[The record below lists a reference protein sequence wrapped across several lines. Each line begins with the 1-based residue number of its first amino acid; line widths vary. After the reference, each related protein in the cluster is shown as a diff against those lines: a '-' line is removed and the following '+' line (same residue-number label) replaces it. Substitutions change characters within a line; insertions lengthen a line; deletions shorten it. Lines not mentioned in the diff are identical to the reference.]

1 MAHPSRFSAS
11 RRYSPR
17 SRLLAAAVAG
27 CFVSAPAFTQLPTNP
42 TVVSGSATFSQT
54 ANVLTVTNSNGTI
67 INWDTFNIGAGKTTY
82 FQQTSASSAVLN
94 RVVTADPSQIY
105 GTLAS
110 NGKVWLVNPAGI
122 MVGAGGVV
130 DTAGFVGSTLRVG
143 DADFLAG
150 RLNFQATPGAGSFVN
165 QGTITAPSGG
175 SVYLIGSAVSNEGL
189 IATPGGE
196 TILAAGETVNLID
209 TATPGVKVEVTG
221 AAGDVT
227 NLGTV
232 LADAG
237 RIGMAGVIVRNSG
250 TLNAS
255 SVVNEGGRIFL
266 KASKDTYVDGA
277 GRIVATGSKGGR
289 VEVLGDRVA
298 VMDQASIDASGTNG
312 GGTILVGGDYQGKNP
327 DIQNAQV
334 TYFGRDATL
343 KADAVENGDGG
354 RIIVWADDTTRVYG
368 NISARGGAQSG
379 NGGFVETSGH
389 RYLQYDATTD
399 LRAAHGSYGTLLLD
413 PNDLTIHDCCSDNL
427 NSQSFSGGVFDNAT
441 GSSNMQWSTLSAQ
454 LATGNVRLQ
463 TGPGGTG
470 NISFTTYNPNVSFS
484 YGGATSLTL
493 WAYGGGSSTGN
504 ISFSSSHLFSLTLG
518 GDLNMVAGWDG
529 NTGTPGTVSGK
540 GDISFSNV
548 KVQAANITA
557 TAGNNIKF
565 DASSGPVSVYA
576 TGAMTL
582 TGTNVVA
589 YGSTTASGYGGAST
603 NYYGNGVFVTAGGN
617 QVINADTSSGVI
629 ALYGGSVSNDIYG
642 GQLAYGGSVIF
653 KSQSGNQTIKANRI
667 LLQAGASGHDNAAVL
682 EAYGSQSIT
691 AYAGGI
697 AIYGGGTTGSYN
709 NFAGIQ
715 QNNNSTGSQT
725 IGIYGGGSIYMAGGA
740 GTGTGGF
747 YDSSCGSACSS
758 VSSHNKASIRNAFGD
773 QTIDFYGGG
782 NLTLVGGSGGNGNE
796 AMINNESTG
805 AQKIWS
811 SQGATLSD
819 STLLPVISIT
829 GGSSGGTMV
838 YGADLKYHHV
848 DNSAG
853 ISAGS
858 DTAGTGTQEIRAKGI
873 TLTASGGS
881 STYGGAYLGAYG
893 STIIISYGD
902 VTMTGGGGTRS
913 VNESFTTGAGIGND
927 KAANVSL
934 SIYGGNLNMTGGT
947 GTGGGA
953 MIGSLQYGA
962 TVGISVYGGDITMT
976 GNKGAVM
983 IGSGSQTA
991 TATAT
996 KIDIRA
1002 AGNITM
1008 TASSD
1013 TTGYGDVWVGSY
1025 GGALGTAAG
1034 EYNIFAGKNL
1044 KTSGGGKKVYLGSYG
1059 TGPAEITLKS
1069 GHGILGTYSNEGGN
1083 LDIGS
1088 GTVVK
1093 GPATSTAVSIQTY
1106 GGSVYGGTVAI
1117 GGALEANAGSVV
1129 VSAYGDLSISG
1140 SIYGGTGVDLRAGAM
1155 VGGSSPSG
1163 GNIQLASTSRIDGY
1177 GSGVVIGAIAKGT
1190 STGKVTQTSGSVVY
1204 GSGAGTS
1211 VKIYGGGDIALG
1223 GTVTGANSVT
1233 VSSGYHD
1240 GDGASSGYGGN
1251 LAVTGTLTGG
1261 SGVTYK
1267 AYGGSNSAGNL
1278 DASGTTVLG
1287 GTGAIDIL
1295 GQGNVSLGTVR
1306 TDVSGQT
1313 VNIKA
1318 GYNLGTGTYVAGKS
1332 ATIGLIDAQG
1342 GTVDIKAGGA
1352 ILEPSNEASGVA
1364 NVKANSVTLTSYYGG
1379 ASGGLA
1385 ISSDVQSASS
1395 ITATVDTPA
1404 TYGGISIR
1412 AIDNLPANLSLID
1425 SATNNPSVYFYY
1437 AGPIALT
1444 ANHHFR
1450 GVAGVDVFVQSGSN
1464 ITNVSGTPFSGGGTP
1479 GKVRLAAAGDLTT
1492 GGALSYSSSDIAL
1505 SAGGKLQL
1513 DHTVDGANVTLN
1525 GGNIQVNSGIT
1536 GTSSLK
1542 FSGTNLVANGY
1553 GGTGTFLKATSGAVT
1568 GNVSGNIKLNDG
1580 AYIYGSTDVSLTLT
1594 GTASTLYLNEVSSAY
1609 ASYLLA
1615 GLPSTITLDFTN
1627 RSTGGVVINGVAT
1640 TASVANGSGLFVSS
1654 HSTPAT
1660 AGAGLAMKYG
1670 VVTTAPSVVTDV
1682 VTTVNNSTS
1691 STTTSTTTTTT
1702 KTSAIPPPPPTTT
1715 TTGGTTTLPTLG
1727 NQTIGGGTDQFG
1739 GTSSSGSGTTGGTTG
1754 TSSGTTGGTGT
1765 TTGTSTGGTGSSDSG
1780 TGTKSDSGSGTSSG
1794 DGSKSASGDGSKSAS
1809 SDKDGANGKG
1819 DKKDE
1824 KKEDKKD
1831 DKKDDKK
1838 SADSGDKKDDKSSGK
1853 KPVGKCSA

>member
-11 RRYSPR
+11 RRFSPR

-67 INWDTFNIGAGKTTY
+67 INWDTFSIGAGKTTY

-122 MVGAGGVV
+122 MVGASGVI
-130 DTAGFVGSTLRVG
+130 DTGGFVGSTLRVG
-143 DADFLAG
+143 DADFLAN
-150 RLNFQATPGAGSFVN
+150 RLNTQATPGAGSFVN
-165 QGTITAPSGG
+165 KGTITAPSGG
-175 SVYLIGSAVSNEGL
+175 SVYLIGASVTNLGT
-189 IATPGGE
+189 ITTPGGE

-209 TATPGVKVEVTG
+209 TGTPGVKVEVTG
-221 AAGDVT
+221 SEGNVT

-232 LADAG
+232 IADAG

-277 GRIVATGSKGGR
+277 GRIVATGTKGGR
-289 VEVLGDRVA
+289 VEVIGDRVA
-298 VMDQASIDASGTNG
+298 VMDQATIDASGTNG
-312 GGTILVGGDYQGKNP
+312 GGTILVGGDFQGKNP

-334 TYFGRDATL
+334 TYFGREATL
-343 KADAVENGDGG
+343 RADAVENGDGG

-427 NSQSFSGGVFDNAT
+427 NTQTFSGGVFDNAT

-470 NISFTTYNPNVSFS
+470 NISFTTFNPNVSFS
-484 YGGATSLTL
+484 YGGTTSLTL

-504 ISFSSSHLFSLTLG
+504 ISFSSSNLFSLTLG

-529 NTGTPGTVSGK
+529 NTGTPGTVAGK

-603 NYYGNGVFVTAGGN
+603 NYYGNGVLVSAGGN
-617 QVINADTSSGVI
+617 QVINADTSSGTI
-629 ALYGGSVSNDIYG
+629 ALYGGSVQNDIYG
-642 GQLAYGGSVIF
+642 GQLVYGGSVVF

-682 EAYGSQSIT
+682 EAYGSQVVT
-691 AYAGGI
+691 VYAGGI
-697 AIYGGGTTGSYN
+697 SIYGGGTTGSYN

-715 QNNNSTGSQT
+715 QNNGSSGSQT
-725 IGIYGGGSIYMAGGA
+725 IGVYGGGSIYMAGGA
-740 GTGTGGF
+740 GTGTGGY
-747 YDSSCGSACSS
+747 YDTSCGSACSS

-796 AMINNESTG
+796 AMINNETTG
-805 AQKIWS
+805 TQKIWS
-811 SQGATLSD
+811 SSGD
-819 STLLPVISIT
+819 SSKHPVISIT

-858 DTAGTGTQEIRAKGI
+858 DTAGSGTQEIRAKGI
-873 TLTASGGS
+873 TLTASGNS

-893 STIIISYGD
+893 SAIIISYGD
-902 VTMTGGGGTRS
+902 VTMTGGGGTRTAQ
-913 VNESFTTGAGIGND
+913 ESFTTGAGIGND
-927 KAANVSL
+927 KAANVAL
-934 SIYGGNLNMTGGT
+934 SVYGGNLTMTGGT

-996 KIDIRA
+996 KIDVRA

-1034 EYNIFAGKNL
+1034 EYKISAGRNL
-1044 KTSGGGKKVYLGSYG
+1044 KTSGGGKKVYLGSMG
-1059 TGPAEITLKS
+1059 SGPAEITLKS
-1069 GHGILGTYSNEGGN
+1069 GTGISSENSEGGN

-1093 GPATSTAVSIQTY
+1093 GPATSTAISIQTY
-1106 GGSVYGGTVAI
+1106 GGSVYGGTAAI
-1117 GGALEANAGSVV
+1117 GGVLEAYGGSVL
-1129 VSAYGDLSISG
+1129 VSAYSDLSVSG
-1140 SIYGGTGVDLRAGAM
+1140 TIYGGNGVDLRAGATT
-1155 VGGSSPSG
+1155 GGASPSG

-1177 GSGVVIGAIAKGT
+1177 GGGVVIGAIAKGT
-1190 STGKVTQTSGSVVY
+1190 STGKVTQSSGSVVY

-1211 VKIYGGGDIALG
+1211 VKIYGGGDISLG
-1223 GTVTGANSVT
+1223 GTVTGANNVT
-1233 VSSGYHD
+1233 VTTGFND
-1240 GDGASSGYGGN
+1240 GVSSGYGGN

-1267 AYGGSNSAGNL
+1267 AYGGSNSVGSI

-1287 GTGAIDIL
+1287 GTGTIDIL
-1295 GQGNVSLGTVR
+1295 GQDNVVLKTVR
-1306 TDVSGQT
+1306 TDLSGQT

-1318 GYNLGTGTYVAGKS
+1318 GYNMGAGTYISGKS
-1332 ATIGLIDAQG
+1332 ATIGFIDAQG
-1342 GTVDIKAGGA
+1342 GTVDIKVGGA
-1352 ILEPSNEASGVA
+1352 ILEPAGETSGTA
-1364 NVKANSVTLTSYYGG
+1364 NIKANSVTLTSYYGG

-1385 ISSDVQSASS
+1385 ISTDVQSASS
-1395 ITATVDTPA
+1395 INATVETAA

-1412 AIDNLPANLSLID
+1412 AIDNLPGNLSLID

-1450 GVAGVDVFVQSGSN
+1450 GVAGVDLYVQSGSN

-1492 GGALSYSSSDIAL
+1492 GGALSYSSSDVTL
-1505 SAGGKLQL
+1505 SAGGKLQI
-1513 DHTVDGANVTLN
+1513 DHAVDGANVTLN
-1525 GGNIQVNSGIT
+1525 GGNIQLGSGVT
-1536 GTSSLK
+1536 GSSSLK
-1542 FSGTNLVANGY
+1542 FSGTDLVANGY
-1553 GGTGTFLKATSGAVT
+1553 GGTSTFLKATSGAVT
-1568 GNVSGNIKLNDG
+1568 GIVSGNIKLTEG
-1580 AYIYGSTDVSLTLT
+1580 AYISGSTNVALTLN
-1594 GTASTLYLNEVSSAY
+1594 GTASTLYLNEASSAY

-1640 TASVANGSGLFVSS
+1640 TTSVANGSGMFVTSLS
-1654 HSTPAT
+1654 NPAA
-1660 AGAGLAMKYG
+1660 AGSGLTLKYG
-1670 VVTTAPSVVTDV
+1670 ITAPPSVVTDV
-1682 VTTVNNSTS
+1682 ITTVTSSTS
-1691 STTTSTTTTTT
+1691 STTTSTTSSTQ
-1702 KTSAIPPPPPTTT
+1702 TSNVPPPPPPPTT
-1715 TTGGTTTLPTLG
+1715 GGTSTLPTVG
-1727 NQTIGGGTDQFG
+1727 NQTIGGTAGQFG
-1739 GTSSSGSGTTGGTTG
+1739 STDTSGTAGTSTSTSTPSGSGTTATGTTGGTT
-1754 TSSGTTGGTGT
+1754 S
-1765 TTGTSTGGTGSSDSG
+1765 SG
-1780 TGTKSDSGSGTSSG
+1780 TGTADSGSGTSSG
-1794 DGSKSASGDGSKSAS
+1794 DGSKSSDSSKSAA
-1809 SDKDGANGKG
+1809 SDKDGGKG

-1831 DKKDDKK
+1831 DKKGDKK

>member
-11 RRYSPR
+11 RRFSPR

-67 INWDTFNIGAGKTTY
+67 INWDTFSIGAGKTTY
-82 FQQTSASSAVLN
+82 FQQASASSAVLN

-122 MVGAGGVV
+122 MVGASGVI
-130 DTAGFVGSTLRVG
+130 DTGGFVGSTLRIG
-143 DADFLAG
+143 DADFLAN
-150 RLNFQATPGAGSFVN
+150 RLNTQATPGAGSFVN

-175 SVYLIGSAVSNEGL
+175 SVYLIGASVTNLGT
-189 IATPGGE
+189 ITTPGGE

-209 TATPGVKVEVTG
+209 TGTPGVKVEVTG
-221 AAGDVT
+221 SEGNVT

-232 LADAG
+232 IADAG

-277 GRIVATGSKGGR
+277 GRIVATGTKGGR

-298 VMDQASIDASGTNG
+298 VMDQATIDASGTNG
-312 GGTILVGGDYQGKNP
+312 GGTILVGGDFQGKNP
-327 DIQNAQV
+327 DVQNARI
-334 TYFGRDATL
+334 TYFGRDALL

-354 RIIVWADDTTRVYG
+354 RIIVWSDDTTRALG
-368 NISARGGAQSG
+368 SMSARGGLQSG
-379 NGGFVETSGH
+379 NGGFIETSGH
-389 RYLQYDATTD
+389 RFLDANGARVDT
-399 LRAAHGSYGTLLLD
+399 RAPMGRTGEWLLD
-413 PNDLTIHDCCSDNL
+413 PADIEIVSGTDAGLGSNPFDPGTQSTITDGTINAALSSSSVTIQTL
-427 NSQSFSGGVFDNAT
+427 AYGGSGGNGNITMTGASIT
-441 GSSNMQWSTLSAQ
+441 GSGNSLS
-454 LATGNVRLQ
+454 LL
-463 TGPGGTG
+463 
-470 NISFTTYNPNVSFS
+470 
-484 YGGATSLTL
+484 
-493 WAYGGGSSTGN
+493 AYGGGSATGN
-504 ISFSSSHLFSLTLG
+504 ISIDGNSSISNVATLTL
-518 GDLNMVAGWDG
+518 VAGWDG
-529 NTGTPGTVSGK
+529 
-540 GDISFSNV
+540 
-548 KVQAANITA
+548 TA
-557 TAGNNIKF
+557 SPTE
-565 DASSGPVSVYA
+565 
-576 TGAMTL
+576 
-582 TGTNVVA
+582 TNVVA
-589 YGSTTASGYGGAST
+589 NKGNVSIANSNISAGIVNIYGGGGISFGSTTATSGTTVNASSTMLVAGKNIVAYGSETGSAYSGTYGA
-603 NYYGNGVFVTAGGN
+603 GVWLKAGSS
-617 QVINADTSSGVI
+617 QTLKADTSSGYI
-629 ALYGGSVSNDIYG
+629 ALYGGAVSNASYG
-642 GQLAYGGSVIF
+642 GQLVYGGAVLFQSSG
-653 KSQSGNQTIKANRI
+653 SQTVVAKGVYLK
-667 LLQAGASGHDNAAVL
+667 AGASGHDNAAVL
-682 EAYGSQSIT
+682 EAYGSQAVT
-691 AYAGGI
+691 VYAGGI
-697 AIYGGGTTGSYN
+697 GIYGGGGTGSYN

-725 IGIYGGGSIYMAGGA
+725 IGIYGGGHLYMAGGA
-740 GTGTGGF
+740 GTGAGGY

-796 AMINNESTG
+796 AMINNETTG
-805 AQKIWS
+805 TQKIWS
-811 SQGATLSD
+811 SSGD
-819 STLLPVISIT
+819 SNNHPVISIT

-873 TLTASGGS
+873 TLTASGDS

-893 STIIISYGD
+893 SAIIISYGD
-902 VTMTGGGGTRS
+902 VTMTGGGGTRTAQ
-913 VNESFTTGAGIGND
+913 ESFTTGAGIGND
-927 KAANVSL
+927 KAANVTL
-934 SIYGGNLNMTGGT
+934 AVYGGNLAMAGGT

-962 TVGISVYGGDITMT
+962 NVGISVYGGDITMT

-1034 EYNIFAGKNL
+1034 EYKISAGRNL

-1069 GHGILGTYSNEGGN
+1069 GYGISSENSEGGN
-1083 LDIGS
+1083 LDIDS

-1106 GGSVYGGTVAI
+1106 GGSVYGGTASI
-1117 GGALEANAGSVV
+1117 GGVIEANSGSVL
-1129 VSAYGDLSISG
+1129 VSAYSDLSVSG
-1140 SIYGGTGVDLRAGAM
+1140 SIYGGTGVDLRAGATT
-1155 VGGSSPSG
+1155 GGASPSG

-1177 GSGVVIGAIAKGT
+1177 GGGVVIGAIAKGT
-1190 STGKVTQTSGSVVY
+1190 STGKVTQSSGSVVY

-1211 VKIYGGGDIALG
+1211 VKIYGGGDISLG
-1223 GTVTGANSVT
+1223 GTVTGAAEISVT
-1233 VSSGYHD
+1233 TGFND
-1240 GDGASSGYGGN
+1240 GVSSGYGGN

-1267 AYGGSNSAGNL
+1267 AYGGSNSVGSI

-1287 GTGAIDIL
+1287 GTGTIDIL
-1295 GQGNVSLGTVR
+1295 GQDNVALKTVR
-1306 TDVSGQT
+1306 TDLSGQT

-1318 GYNLGTGTYVAGKS
+1318 GYNMGSGIYNPGKS
-1332 ATIGLIDAQG
+1332 ATIGFIDAQG

-1352 ILEPSNEASGVA
+1352 ILEPTGETSGTA
-1364 NVKANSVTLTSYYGG
+1364 NIKANTVTLTSYYGG

-1385 ISSDVQSASS
+1385 ISTDVQSASS
-1395 ITATVDTPA
+1395 INATVETAA

-1450 GVAGVDVFVQSGSN
+1450 GVAGVDLYVQSGSN

-1492 GGALSYSSSDIAL
+1492 GGTLSYSSSDVTL
-1505 SAGGKLQL
+1505 SAGGKLQI
-1513 DHTVDGANVTLN
+1513 DHAVDGANVTLN
-1525 GGNIQVNSGIT
+1525 GGNIQLGSGVT

-1542 FSGTNLVANGY
+1542 FSGTDLVANGY
-1553 GGTGTFLKATSGAVT
+1553 GGTSTFLKATSGAVT

-1594 GTASTLYLNEVSSAY
+1594 GTASTLYLNEASSAY

-1627 RSTGGVVINGVAT
+1627 RSTGGVVINGVT
-1640 TASVANGSGLFVSS
+1640 TTSSVANGSGLFVSS
-1654 HSTPAT
+1654 HSNPAT

-1682 VTTVNNSTS
+1682 ITTVTNSTS
-1691 STTTSTTTTTT
+1691 STTTSTTSSTQ
-1702 KTSAIPPPPPTTT
+1702 TSNVPPPPPPPTT
-1715 TTGGTTTLPTLG
+1715 GGTSTLPTVG
-1727 NQTIGGGTDQFG
+1727 NQTIGGTAGQFG
-1739 GTSSSGSGTTGGTTG
+1739 STDTGGTGGASTGTSTTSGSGTTPTGTTGGTT
-1754 TSSGTTGGTGT
+1754 S
-1765 TTGTSTGGTGSSDSG
+1765 SG
-1780 TGTKSDSGSGTSSG
+1780 TGTGDSGSGTKDSGSGTSSG
-1794 DGSKSASGDGSKSAS
+1794 DGSKSSDGSKSAA

-1819 DKKDE
+1819 DKKDD

-1831 DKKDDKK
+1831 DKKGDKK

>member
-11 RRYSPR
+11 RRFSPR

-67 INWDTFNIGAGKTTY
+67 INWDTFSIGAGKTTY

-122 MVGAGGVV
+122 MVGASGVI
-130 DTAGFVGSTLRVG
+130 DTGGFVGSTLRIG
-143 DADFLAG
+143 DADFLAN
-150 RLNFQATPGAGSFVN
+150 RLNTQATPGAGSFVN
-165 QGTITAPSGG
+165 KGTITAPSGG
-175 SVYLIGSAVSNEGL
+175 SVYLIGASVTNLGT
-189 IATPGGE
+189 ITTPGGE

-209 TATPGVKVEVTG
+209 TGTPGVTVEVTG
-221 AAGDVT
+221 SEGNVT

-277 GRIVATGSKGGR
+277 GRIVATGTKGGR
-289 VEVLGDRVA
+289 VEVLGDTVT
-298 VMDQASIDASGTNG
+298 VKDQAEIDVSGVTG
-312 GGTILVGGDYQGKNP
+312 GGTLLVGGDYQGRNP
-327 DIQNAQV
+327 DIQNARN
-334 TYFGRDATL
+334 TYVGRDTHL
-343 KADAVENGDGG
+343 KADAQQSGDGG
-354 RIIVWADDTTRVYG
+354 KVIVWSDDTTTVLG
-368 NISARGGAQSG
+368 TISARGGNEG
-379 NGGFVETSGH
+379 GDGGFVETSGYQ
-389 RYLQYDATTD
+389 RLNFDARVDT
-399 LRAAHGSYGTLLLD
+399 RAPAGKTGNLLLD
-413 PNDLTIHDCCSDNL
+413 PTDLCIDYGGSTCSASYSTYSYLSQDSLNGNLSSTNVTLQTDGAGAYGGNVVIKNATGITGNSTYGLSILAYGGAGGTGDITIENSNL
-427 NSQSFSGGVFDNAT
+427 NSLTN
-441 GSSNMQWSTLSAQ
+441 
-454 LATGNVRLQ
+454 
-463 TGPGGTG
+463 
-470 NISFTTYNPNVSFS
+470 
-484 YGGATSLTL
+484 LTL
-493 WAYGGGSSTGN
+493 
-504 ISFSSSHLFSLTLG
+504 
-518 GDLNMVAGWDG
+518 VAGWDG
-529 NTGTPGTVSGK
+529 VASPNESNVLAGK
-540 GDISFSNV
+540 GNINVSQSTLSAGTIQIYGGADLSF
-548 KVQAANITA
+548 
-557 TAGNNIKF
+557 
-565 DASSGPVSVYA
+565 
-576 TGAMTL
+576 
-582 TGTNVVA
+582 
-589 YGSTTASGYGGAST
+589 GSTTAGSGTAITSTGTMSIVGRNIIARGSNTATAYSASTGYGAGVLIKSGGAQ
-603 NYYGNGVFVTAGGN
+603 YVK
-617 QVINADTSSGVI
+617 ADTSSGYI
-629 ALYGGSVSNDIYG
+629 ALYGGEVSNSSYG
-642 GQLAYGGSVIF
+642 GQLVYGGSAVIQSSG
-653 KSQSGNQTIKANRI
+653 SQTVVAKGVYLK
-667 LLQAGASGHDNAAVL
+667 AGALGHDNAAVL
-682 EAYGSQSIT
+682 EAYGSQAVT
-691 AYAGGI
+691 VYAGGI
-697 AIYGGGTTGSYN
+697 GIYGGGTTGSYN

-715 QNNNSTGSQT
+715 QNNGSSGSQT
-725 IGIYGGGSIYMAGGA
+725 ISVYGDSTTTIYMAGGT
-740 GTGTGGF
+740 GTGTGGY
-747 YDSSCGSACSS
+747 YDTSCGSACSS

-796 AMINNESTG
+796 AMINNETTG
-805 AQKIWS
+805 TQKIWS
-811 SQGATLSD
+811 SSGD
-819 STLLPVISIT
+819 SSKHPVISIT
-829 GGSSGGTMV
+829 GGSSGGTLV

-858 DTAGTGTQEIRAKGI
+858 DTAGSGTQEIRAKGI

-902 VTMTGGGGTRS
+902 VTMTGGGGTRTTQ
-913 VNESFTTGAGIGND
+913 ESFTTGAGIGND
-927 KAANVSL
+927 KAASVTL
-934 SIYGGNLNMTGGT
+934 AVYGGNLTMTGGT

-991 TATAT
+991 TPTAT
-996 KIDIRA
+996 KIGIA
-1002 AGNITM
+1002 AYGNITM

-1034 EYNIFAGKNL
+1034 EYNISAGRNL
-1044 KTSGGGKKVYLGSYG
+1044 KTSGGGKKVYLGSMGSG
-1059 TGPAEITLKS
+1059 TAEITLKS
-1069 GHGILGTYSNEGGN
+1069 GSGTSGQNSEGGN

-1106 GGSVYGGTVAI
+1106 GGSVYGGTAAI
-1117 GGALEANAGSVV
+1117 GGVLEAYGGSVL
-1129 VSAYGDLSISG
+1129 VSAYSDLSVSG
-1140 SIYGGTGVDLRAGAM
+1140 SIYGGTGVDLRAGATT
-1155 VGGSSPSG
+1155 GGASPSG

-1177 GSGVVIGAIAKGT
+1177 GGGVVIGAIAKGT
-1190 STGKVTQTSGSVVY
+1190 STGKVTQSSGSVVY

-1211 VKIYGGGDIALG
+1211 VNIYGGGDIALG
-1223 GTVTGANSVT
+1223 GTVTGANNVT
-1233 VSSGYHD
+1233 VTTGFN
-1240 GDGASSGYGGN
+1240 DGASSGYGGN

-1267 AYGGSNSAGNL
+1267 AYGGSNSVGSI

-1287 GTGAIDIL
+1287 GTGTIDIL
-1295 GQGNVSLGTVR
+1295 GQDNVVLKTVR
-1306 TDVSGQT
+1306 TDLSGQT

-1318 GYNLGTGTYVAGKS
+1318 GYNMGAGTYISGKS
-1332 ATIGLIDAQG
+1332 ATIGFIDAQG

-1352 ILEPSNEASGVA
+1352 ILEPTGETSGTA
-1364 NVKANSVTLTSYYGG
+1364 NIKANSVTLTSYYGG

-1385 ISSDVQSASS
+1385 ISTDVQSASS
-1395 ITATVDTPA
+1395 INATVETAA

-1412 AIDNLPANLSLID
+1412 AIDNLPTNLSLID
-1425 SATNNPSVYFYY
+1425 SATNNPSVHFYY

-1450 GVAGVDVFVQSGSN
+1450 GVAGVDVYVQSGSN

-1492 GGALSYSSSDIAL
+1492 GGALSYSSSDVTL
-1505 SAGGKLQL
+1505 SAGGKLQI

-1525 GGNIQVNSGIT
+1525 GGNIQVNSGVT

-1542 FSGTNLVANGY
+1542 FSGTDLVANGY
-1553 GGTGTFLKATSGAVT
+1553 GGTSTFLKATSGAVT

-1594 GTASTLYLNEVSSAY
+1594 GTASTLYLNEASSAY

-1654 HSTPAT
+1654 HSNPAT

-1682 VTTVNNSTS
+1682 ITTVTSSTS
-1691 STTTSTTTTTT
+1691 STTTSTTSSTQ
-1702 KTSAIPPPPPTTT
+1702 TSNVPPPPPPPTT
-1715 TTGGTTTLPTLG
+1715 GGTSTLPTVG
-1727 NQTIGGGTDQFG
+1727 NQTIGGGTGQFGSTDTGGTG
-1739 GTSSSGSGTTGGTTG
+1739 GTSTGTSTTSGSGTSSTGTTGGTT
-1754 TSSGTTGGTGT
+1754 S
-1765 TTGTSTGGTGSSDSG
+1765 SG
-1780 TGTKSDSGSGTSSG
+1780 TGTADSGSGTKDSGSGTSSG
-1794 DGSKSASGDGSKSAS
+1794 DGSKPSDGSKSAA